1 MSTMVI
7 DELITLL
14 GFKLDKSQL
23 VGAEKALEQVQDKIG
38 DVITEAAGLVV
49 AFFGIEKGIEALKES
64 FHLAAEMESMT
75 MQFKTMLGDLDA
87 AKYLVQEIQAYSM
100 KTPYTTMELADQ
112 VRLMM
117 AFGMSANQAMHT
129 LQLVGDV
136 AGADKDRM
144 QRLAYAMG
152 QVTSQGALQ
161 GHMER
166 EMVFAGFN
174 PLQELA
180 QMTHKSMGQLRQDM
194 AQGKISAEMVTQ
206 AFEHVT
212 GPGGKFFNHMEEQS
226 KTMIGLWSTL
236 KDRFQIMMIGIGD
249 SIMPYV
255 KAVVTALI
263 PMVDAIAEAYNQLEV
278 FFGLFFSDGPSAE
291 DTANGIAAVFMTIA
305 DVLMVVGV
313 GVQVFRTVL
322 DGIMT
327 VVMGLLTGIV
337 TFFTAPFAIITHL
350 ASLAEEKIAGIL
362 RHFHVLSGIAKYLT
376 GQGIEAEEVSNTAAV
391 PARYLGSV
399 TGEFASQTG
408 EDWEKGLDLS
418 FLIGGN
424 AKNPNPQ
431 VKATDA
437 ILAKLAGSQKV
448 INNNIHNEVTIHAEG
463 GFKDLLKEGANSV
476 FSLTF
481 GEKFATRLV
490 AATA

>member
-1 MSTMVI
+1 MAAMIV

-14 GFKLDKSQL
+14 GFKIDKTQL
-23 VGAEKALEQVQDKIG
+23 LGAEKALEQVQDKIA
-38 DVITEAAGLVV
+38 DVITEAAGLAV
-49 AFFGIEKGIEALKES
+49 AFFGLEKGVEALKES

-87 AKYLVQEIQAYSM
+87 AKYLVQEIQTYSM

-117 AFGMSANQAMHT
+117 AFGMSANAAMHT

-136 AGADKDRM
+136 AGADRDRM

-174 PLQELA
+174 PLQELSV
-180 QMTHKSMGQLRQDM
+180 MTHKSMGQLRQDM

-236 KDRFQIMMIGIGD
+236 KDRFQIMMIGIGN

-255 KAVVTALI
+255 KAVVEALI
-263 PMVDAIAEAYNQLEV
+263 PMVEAIAGAYDQLQV
-278 FFGLFFSDGPSAE
+278 FFDLFFTDGPSAQE
-291 DTANGIAAVFMTIA
+291 TANWIAAAFMTIA
-305 DVLMVVGV
+305 DVLMVIGV
-313 GVQVFRTVL
+313 GFQTVRAVL

-327 VVMGLLTGIV
+327 VIMGFV
-337 TFFTAPFAIITHL
+337 TVIITLITAPIVGVVHL
-350 ASLAEEKIAGIL
+350 MDIVAEKMAGLL
-362 RHFHVLSGIAKYLT
+362 RHFHIFSGIAKTLT
-376 GQGIEAEEVSNTAAV
+376 GLSLEGESDVAAGMT
-391 PARYLGSV
+391 PARYLGAV
-399 TGEFASQTG
+399 TEEFASQTG
-408 EDWEKGLDLS
+408 KDWEKGLDLS
-418 FLIGGN
+418 SLIGGT

-448 INNNIHNEVTIHAEG
+448 IHNNIHNEVTIHAEG
-463 GFKDLLKEGANSV
+463 GFKDLLKEAANST

-490 AATA
+490 AATT